1 MADSPLGRTLLIANP
16 AAHSGKGAAGAD
28 FARRFLSSYS
38 SATRGYEVRLTRG
51 PGDAV
56 GRHQH
61 VGDMEVYH
69 ILKGQCRYDDN
80 GTEVMLHAGDTA
92 VCPDGEWHAVYND
105 GPDDMEMVCLI
116 LFK

>member
-1 MADSPLGRTLLIANP
+1 MCIRDS
-16 AAHSGKGAAGAD
+16 
-28 FARRFLSSYS
+28 
-38 SATRGYEVRLTRG
+38 
-51 PGDAV
+51 
-56 GRHQH
+56 HQH

-69 ILKGQCRYDDN
+69 ILKGQRRYDDN

>member
-1 MADSPLGRTLLIANP
+1 MKIGFVGKEALLGI
-16 AAHSGKGAAGAD
+16 AGAVWCIAG
-28 FARRFLSSYS
+28 FNI
-38 SATRGYEVRLTRG
+38 VRLG